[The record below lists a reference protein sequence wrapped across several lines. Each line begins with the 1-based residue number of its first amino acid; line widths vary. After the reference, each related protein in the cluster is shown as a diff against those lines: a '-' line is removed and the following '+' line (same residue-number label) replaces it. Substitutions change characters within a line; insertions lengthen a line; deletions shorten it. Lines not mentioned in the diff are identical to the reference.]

1 MDTIFPLSP
10 PLAHD
15 VQLYA
20 IGCTTVQ
27 GLGAGCELLGT
38 TAQACGFQLRR
49 AAKTKASG
57 GDKGNIMSS
66 NEVQKRT
73 DSCGLRQG
81 AGQTQLGSSWGLAW
95 EGQTTRKWM
104 AYWGREQGVG
114 GGGNKLP
121 HLVDGGDRGH
131 KLDVSSFGNSPKP
144 ISVIIHW
151 WTGQAWL
158 PGPVQALRSG
168 PPSPTP
174 ICLPRLPL

>member
-1 MDTIFPLSP
+1 MCPRWKADTIFPLSL

-20 IGCTTVQ
+20 IGFTTVQ

-49 AAKTKASG
+49 VAKASG
-57 GDKGNIMSS
+57 GDKGNIVSS

-114 GGGNKLP
+114 GGGEQAASP
-121 HLVDGGDRGH
+121 RG
-131 KLDVSSFGNSPKP
+131 
-144 ISVIIHW
+144 W
-151 WTGQAWL
+151 
-158 PGPVQALRSG
+158 R
-168 PPSPTP
+168 
-174 ICLPRLPL
+174 